1 MLFFSFQ
8 LSGLEALVVTHW
20 GCAYV
25 GYRNCIDA
33 KNQTECIATE
43 ANPNNNSS
51 FCYWISDG
59 IFPCTCCSPI
69 TCPPPQLFNSTSCS
83 CVCPSKTTQLSICNK
98 ISSLWCL
105 WYSWYGSVCSPGMS
119 FNRRTCS
126 CEYPSCPY
134 SKIPWYNSATSRYSC
149 VCPYNFNCPSGHIF
163 NHLTCNCICIQLCI
177 GPPTLSRKNGDGGL
191 NSTRNCPC

>member
-8 LSGLEALVVTHW
+8 LSGLEASVIIHG
-20 GCAYV
+20 GCAYE

-33 KNQTECIATE
+33 KNQTQCIATE

-51 FCYWISDG
+51 FCYWISFD
-59 IFPCTCCSPI
+59 ILSWCFCCSPI

-83 CVCPSKTTQLSICNK
+83 CVCPNRTTQQLSK
-98 ISSLWCL
+98 WCL
-105 WYSWYGSVCSPGMS
+105 WYGWYGRLCSPGMY

-126 CEYPSCPY
+126 CGCPSCPY
-134 SKIPWYNSATSRYSC
+134 PKVPWYNSATSRYSC

-163 NHLTCNCICIQLCI
+163 NHQTCSCVCSKLCI
-177 GPPTLSRKNGDGGL
+177 ALKLLRKNGDGGL
-191 NSTRNCPC
+191 NSTRYCPC